1 MRPSGAGA
9 RTDSSTTDRD
19 RRTAAAAADPVALKL
34 VRVDRTLR
42 AVAPVAPPN
51 IRRTGVATP
60 AIQALQNRANQGL
73 F

>member
-1 MRPSGAGA
+1 MRPSA

-19 RRTAAAAADPVALKL
+19 RRTTAASAAADPVALKL
-34 VRVDRTLR
+34 VRVDRMLR

>member
-1 MRPSGAGA
+1 MRPSA

-19 RRTAAAAADPVALKL
+19 RRTAASAAADPVALKL
-34 VRVDRTLR
+34 VRVDRMLR

-51 IRRTGVATP
+51 IRSTGVATP
-60 AIQALQNRANQGL
+60 AMRALQNRPNQGL